1 MEKQNKVRN
10 YSEADLIIIYNLKR
24 HVGQEKSLLLQ
35 EWLNCETTLDTIEQA
50 LFEMILTDAK
60 QNIDSWHEEELK
72 MRFIAFVLRLG
83 HFMDASEFK
92 AYFERTVQ
100 GNVEG
105 HFLKTKTDFMIAK
118 GVFDT
123 PQLPYFHFQEYKPHK
138 KPTGDS
144 MVQLLEALLIAQE
157 LNQHQF
163 PMYGCEVIGKYWSFV
178 ILKGKNYFISES
190 YDCTKHNDLLQI
202 IAVLRKFK
210 MILEIRF
217 LNINQ

>member
-1 MEKQNKVRN
+1 MEKKNKIRN
-10 YSEADLIIIYNLKR
+10 YSEADLITIYHLQR
-24 HVGQEKSLLLQ
+24 LVGSKKSVLLQ
-35 EWLNCETTLDTIEQA
+35 EWLNCETTLNSVEQSM
-50 LFEMILTDAK
+50 FEMILADAE
-60 QNIDSWHEEELK
+60 QNIDSWYEEELK

-83 HFMDASEFK
+83 HFMEGNAFK

-100 GNVEG
+100 AHVEG

-138 KPTGDS
+138 RPTGDS
-144 MVQLLEALLIAQE
+144 MAQLLEALLIAQE

-163 PMYGCEVIGKYWSFV
+163 PMYGCEVIGRYWSFV
-178 ILKGKNYFISES
+178 ILEGKNYFISES
-190 YDCTKHNDLLQI
+190 YDCTKRNDLLQI

-210 MILEIRF
+210 QILETR
-217 LNINQ
+217 LLD

>member
-10 YSEADLIIIYNLKR
+10 YSEADLIVIYNLKR
-24 HVGQEKSLLLQ
+24 NVGQEKNALLQ
-35 EWLNCETTLDTIEQA
+35 EWLNCETTLDTVEQA

-83 HFMDASEFK
+83 NLINGEQFNS
-92 AYFERTVQ
+92 YFERTVQ
-100 GNVEG
+100 ANVEG

-144 MVQLLEALLIAQE
+144 MAQLLEALLIAQE

-163 PMYGCEVIGKYWSFV
+163 PMYGCEVIGKLWSFV
-178 ILKGKNYFISES
+178 ILEGKSYFISES

-202 IAVLRKFK
+202 IAILRKFK
-210 MILEIRF
+210 QILEAR
-217 LNINQ
+217 LL